1 MKRAMKAAAMKAMKA
16 MKVMRKKAAMKRAM
30 KAAAPA
36 APMKAMKVMKKK
48 AAMKRAM
55 KAAAPM
61 KAMKA
66 MKKKAVIAMS
76 KGGIADA
83 LAAKCGLK
91 KAECS
96 KVLDDFAALATTEVK
111 KTGKFTIP
119 GLCML
124 KTRIRPARKAG
135 TAQAFGKTIKV
146 KARAAKTIV
155 KAFCVSALKK
165 SV

>member
-1 MKRAMKAAAMKAMKA
+1 MKA
-16 MKVMRKKAAMKRAM
+16 MKVMKKAAIKRRAM

-61 KAMKA
+61 KAMKV
-66 MKKKAVIAMS
+66 MKKKAAMKAMKVM
-76 KGGIADA
+76 KGKAVKAMPKSGIADA
-83 LAAKCGLK
+83 LASKTGLEK
-91 KAECS
+91 KAVS
-96 KVLDDFAALATTEVK
+96 GVVDQLVTLATAEVK

-124 KTRIRPARKAG
+124 KTRIRP
-135 TAQAFGKTIKV
+135 
-146 KARAAKTIV
+146 
-155 KAFCVSALKK
+155 
-165 SV
+165 